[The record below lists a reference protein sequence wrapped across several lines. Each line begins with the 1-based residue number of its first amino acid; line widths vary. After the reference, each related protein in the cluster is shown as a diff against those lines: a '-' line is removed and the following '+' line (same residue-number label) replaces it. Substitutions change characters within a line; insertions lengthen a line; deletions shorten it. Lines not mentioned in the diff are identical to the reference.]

1 MEECEINFV
10 DKFHETANQIN
21 MLCTKYSNLEGE
33 CERLQKELENKQN
46 VIYALTRFL
55 YSKGLMH
62 EFGEYTTKKYLQAS
76 DRQDEI
82 AQKIF
87 RESQQT
93 EYYLFK

>member
-21 MLCTKYSNLEGE
+21 MLCTKYSNLERE
-33 CERLQKELENKQN
+33 CEYLRMQLEHKQN
-46 VIYALTRFL
+46 MIQALTRFL

-62 EFGEYTTKKYLQAS
+62 EFNNYRIKKYQQAY
-76 DRQDEI
+76 DRQDET
-82 AQKIF
+82 AKKIF
-87 RESQQT
+87 GESS